1 MSVGSGVLYLRSG
14 LRVCGFRVVGFEI
27 YGLRVAGLTFRE
39 SSASDET

>member
-14 LRVCGFRVVGFEI
+14 LRVWFRVVGFKI
-27 YGLRVAGLTFRE
+27 YGLRVADLTFRE